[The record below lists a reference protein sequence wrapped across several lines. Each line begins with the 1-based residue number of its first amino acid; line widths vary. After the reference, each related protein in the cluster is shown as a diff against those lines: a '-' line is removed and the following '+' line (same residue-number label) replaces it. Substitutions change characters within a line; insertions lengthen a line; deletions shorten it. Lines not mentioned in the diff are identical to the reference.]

1 MKKMASTKQ
10 QKIAESL
17 FILNH
22 RQLSVLNRLYIMK
35 CTLSD
40 PATRPNFMPGVDKA
54 FDSAWKILLKK
65 FPVFDAKTPAS
76 TLQIFNSQTEIVKQ
90 MSGFYYN
97 LVDVLEVK
105 DNVLDLLLRITVSG
119 VKLEITVNSELT
131 RLYLELIAN
140 YFSMMY
146 FLTCLPDLKAILALF
161 NLIYEQ
167 ANGKTEPSFS
177 RMAERF
183 TDPPEAMIKNLHLD
197 VNPHSQIIAGA
208 LASLGDLFGRRL
220 VRAQNWRDG
229 LFLDIL
235 SEPAKITHTALSDQL
250 SCELLPYEM
259 MERWV
264 IFGYL
269 VIYPTLTEDDDA
281 FNRLRLALRNSYV
294 VVLYRDEVVHVHSL
308 LTSFLET
315 VWTARST
322 SKRLTD
328 IKESLSIACSQAPGV
343 HSDRR
348 SYLRTALR
356 QLHSIL
362 ADQPGLLGPKAFI
375 VFWGLSYATDEIH
388 WLLRH
393 SCNLPLKKSVNSDD
407 LTDLALPELLF
418 YMEDLRN
425 LLRTYSQVIQRFHVQ
440 LLSSY
445 DAPGLEEYLRP
456 VLSRLP
462 IDEVE
467 MFNGMLTHLHDVG
480 EVRQALDRNAQFA
493 LCDFSGLRLDWLRLQ
508 ATLSAKDSPLNLCEY
523 PRLAEHLHSTVFHT
537 KLVDQLDE
545 LLRQVC
551 DLTIFYFYR
560 TKFEEIFIHSLNIPS
575 QLRYTGVFP
584 TLCTYFTQAS
594 HDLCPKERFLIGC
607 TSATLAKKFCAD
619 IVEAICTCLF
629 NRMDE
634 ICALVQ
640 QLAPQNA
647 VAWLPEEILG
657 KKREAASK
665 SAVDSSHT
673 HNGYGTMRYSDRQG
687 TKTSTS
693 NSWSGSKGGTPI
705 VKVTPGVESF
715 RRDRAEQ
722 TQSDRTLFT
731 LSQLCFALTYRREI
745 NLPGEVFD
753 PRMILQSELQSRL
766 FEGLNPSI
774 HLGVPEKTE
783 PAIRRI
789 TKPTEMLRRARALM
803 EVLIEMED
811 FVRIDVVTVFT
822 NVFGQHTQP
831 RDPTKNLPTLTSQY
845 AEWYSDI
852 FMRHAYMGHFVYS
865 PLLKSFVSMV
875 SSEVVRFRAEDYADL
890 NELRALAELI
900 GPTGMRHICSQLVQ
914 QIGSRIDEV
923 KKLVLQNRSTLEE
936 LRGSFDNPVKTRQLA
951 AQLLNV
957 DTLLS
962 YLKEIGIALAFQS
975 LCQEAVGDVL
985 QSRTPFLVSTGKR
998 IKSFML
1004 QQAGGK
1010 LLPPSPGPNGLDAN
1024 GLPIDYDCLS
1034 RLFESQLLTANLCSA
1049 MGMPTELDPGI
1060 CHYLRSR
1067 RQSSASVAAVSG
1079 GGSGGNAQVNGG
1091 SVNLDYHVA
1100 CLFIVFAAN
1109 ALPQLAR
1116 AEGCKY
1122 HINLEANEG
1131 NIHCIAYAV
1140 TAIMIAMF
1148 SVLNPGDLEER
1159 STEFLAL
1166 ASSNL
1171 LRLGL
1176 ETSSSLV
1183 SAEISGTAPLPQ
1195 HHHHQQGSSGSGSG
1209 SVAPNSRNRDAV
1221 YLLFD
1226 HIVRLSPFLTASLQE
1241 ACFPY
1246 ALIRS
1251 AYHHV
1256 ACHHGGTAAASGG
1269 GQNSHP
1275 SSSSDIH

>member
-1 MKKMASTKQ
+1 
-10 QKIAESL
+10 
-17 FILNH
+17 
-22 RQLSVLNRLYIMK
+22 MK
-35 CTLSD
+35 CTLGD

-54 FDSAWKILLKK
+54 FDSAWKTLLKK
-65 FPVFDAKTPAS
+65 FPVFDTKTAAS
-76 TLQIFNSQTEIVKQ
+76 TLQVFTSQNEIVKQ

-105 DNVLDLLLRITVSG
+105 DNVLDLLLRISVCG
-119 VKLEITVNSELT
+119 VKLEIAVNSELT

-161 NLIYEQ
+161 NFLYEQ
-167 ANGKTEPSFS
+167 ANGKAEPSFG

-183 TDPPEAMIKNLHLD
+183 TDSPEVMIKNLHLD

-235 SEPAKITHTALSDQL
+235 SEPTKITHTALSDQL
-250 SCELLPYEM
+250 SCELLPYEV

-281 FNRLRLALRNSYV
+281 FSRLRLALRNSYV

-322 SKRLTD
+322 SKRLND

-356 QLHSIL
+356 QLHSVL

-407 LTDLALPELLF
+407 LNDLALPELLF
-418 YMEDLRN
+418 YVEDLRN
-425 LLRTYSQVIQRFHVQ
+425 LLRTYSQVIQRFHIQ

-467 MFNGMLTHLHDVG
+467 MFNGMLTQLHDVG
-480 EVRQALDRNAQFA
+480 DGRQTLDRNAHMV

-537 KLVDQLDE
+537 KLVDQLDD

-551 DLTIFYFYR
+551 DLSIFYFYR
-560 TKFEEIFIHSLNIPS
+560 AKFEEIFIRSLNIPS

-594 HDLCPKERFLIGC
+594 HDLCPKERFHIGC
-607 TSATLAKKFCAD
+607 ASAALAKKFCAD
-619 IVEAICTCLF
+619 LVDAICTCLF

-634 ICALVQ
+634 ICALVE

-647 VAWLPEEILG
+647 VAWLPEEMLG

-665 SAVDSSHT
+665 SAADPSHT
-673 HNGYGTMRYSDRQG
+673 HNGYATMRYSDRQG
-687 TKTSTS
+687 AKTSTS
-693 NSWSGSKGGTPI
+693 SGSGSKGGPPV
-705 VKVTPGVESF
+705 VKVTPGAESF

-722 TQSDRTLFT
+722 TQGDRTLFT
-731 LSQLCFALTYRREI
+731 LSQLCFALTYRRDI
-745 NLPGEVFD
+745 QLPGEVFD

-766 FEGLNPSI
+766 FEGLNPTI
-774 HLGVPEKTE
+774 QVGVAEKTE
-783 PAIRRI
+783 PAVRRI

-803 EVLIEMED
+803 EVLIEVED

-831 RDPTKNLPTLTSQY
+831 REPTKLTVCVSLRTL
-845 AEWYSDI
+845 
-852 FMRHAYMGHFVYS
+852 R
-865 PLLKSFVSMV
+865 
-875 SSEVVRFRAEDYADL
+875 SS
-890 NELRALAELI
+890 

-914 QIGSRIDEV
+914 QVGSRIDEV

-936 LRGSFDNPVKTRQLA
+936 LRGSFDDPVKTRQLA

-985 QSRTPFLVSTGKR
+985 Q
-998 IKSFML
+998 
-1004 QQAGGK
+1004 
-1010 LLPPSPGPNGLDAN
+1010 
-1024 GLPIDYDCLS
+1024 
-1034 RLFESQLLTANLCSA
+1034 
-1049 MGMPTELDPGI
+1049 
-1060 CHYLRSR
+1060 
-1067 RQSSASVAAVSG
+1067 
-1079 GGSGGNAQVNGG
+1079 
-1091 SVNLDYHVA
+1091 
-1100 CLFIVFAAN
+1100 
-1109 ALPQLAR
+1109 
-1116 AEGCKY
+1116 
-1122 HINLEANEG
+1122 
-1131 NIHCIAYAV
+1131 
-1140 TAIMIAMF
+1140 IAMF

-1195 HHHHQQGSSGSGSG
+1195 HHQQGGS
-1209 SVAPNSRNRDAV
+1209 SRNRDAV

-1226 HIVRLSPFLTASLQE
+1226 QIVRLSPFLTASLQE

-1256 ACHHGGTAAASGG
+1256 ACHHGGTATSAAAGGG

-1275 SSSSDIH
+1275 TSSSDIH

>member
-1 MKKMASTKQ
+1 
-10 QKIAESL
+10 
-17 FILNH
+17 
-22 RQLSVLNRLYIMK
+22 MK
-35 CTLSD
+35 CTLGD

-54 FDSAWKILLKK
+54 FDSAWKTLLKK
-65 FPVFDAKTPAS
+65 FPVFDTKTAAS
-76 TLQIFNSQTEIVKQ
+76 TLQVFTSQNEIVKQ

-105 DNVLDLLLRITVSG
+105 DNVLDLLLRISVCG
-119 VKLEITVNSELT
+119 VKLEIAVNSELT

-161 NLIYEQ
+161 NFLYEQ
-167 ANGKTEPSFS
+167 ANGKAEPSFG

-183 TDPPEAMIKNLHLD
+183 TDSPEVMIKNLHLD

-235 SEPAKITHTALSDQL
+235 SEPTKITHTALSDQL
-250 SCELLPYEM
+250 SCELLPYEV

-281 FNRLRLALRNSYV
+281 FSRLRLALRNSYV

-315 VWTARST
+315 VWTARSA
-322 SKRLTD
+322 SKRLND

-356 QLHSIL
+356 QLHSVL

-407 LTDLALPELLF
+407 LNDLALPELLF
-418 YMEDLRN
+418 YVEDLRN
-425 LLRTYSQVIQRFHVQ
+425 LLRTYSQVIQRFHIQ

-467 MFNGMLTHLHDVG
+467 MFNGMLTQLHDVG
-480 EVRQALDRNAQFA
+480 DGRQTLDRNAHMV

-537 KLVDQLDE
+537 KLVDQLDD

-551 DLTIFYFYR
+551 DLSIFYFYR
-560 TKFEEIFIHSLNIPS
+560 AKFEEIFIRSLNIPS

-594 HDLCPKERFLIGC
+594 HDLCPKERFHIGC
-607 TSATLAKKFCAD
+607 ASAALAKKFCAD
-619 IVEAICTCLF
+619 LVDAICTCLF

-634 ICALVQ
+634 ICALVE

-647 VAWLPEEILG
+647 VAWLPEEMLG

-665 SAVDSSHT
+665 SAADPSHT
-673 HNGYGTMRYSDRQG
+673 HNGYATMRYSDRQG
-687 TKTSTS
+687 AKTSTS
-693 NSWSGSKGGTPI
+693 SGSGSKGGPPV
-705 VKVTPGVESF
+705 VKVTPGAESF

-722 TQSDRTLFT
+722 TQGDRTLFT
-731 LSQLCFALTYRREI
+731 LSQLCFALTYRRDI
-745 NLPGEVFD
+745 QLPGEVFD

-766 FEGLNPSI
+766 FEGLNPTI
-774 HLGVPEKTE
+774 QVGVAEKTE
-783 PAIRRI
+783 PAVRRI

-803 EVLIEMED
+803 EVLIEVED

-831 RDPTKNLPTLTSQY
+831 REPTKNLPTLTSHY
-845 AEWYSDI
+845 AEWYSDV

-914 QIGSRIDEV
+914 QVGSRIDEV

-936 LRGSFDNPVKTRQLA
+936 LRGSFDDPVKTRQLA

-985 QSRTPFLVSTGKR
+985 QSRTPFLVSTAKR

-1024 GLPIDYDCLS
+1024 GMPLDYDCLS
-1034 RLFESQLLTANLCSA
+1034 RLFDSQLLTANLCSA
-1049 MGMPTELDPGI
+1049 MGLPTELDPGI

-1067 RQSSASVAAVSG
+1067 RQLAASTAAAASG
-1079 GGSGGNAQVNGG
+1079 GAGGAAQVNGG
-1091 SVNLDYHVA
+1091 SMNLDYHVA

-1195 HHHHQQGSSGSGSG
+1195 HHQQGG
-1209 SVAPNSRNRDAV
+1209 NSRNRDAV

-1226 HIVRLSPFLTASLQE
+1226 QIVRLSPFLTASLQE

-1256 ACHHGGTAAASGG
+1256 ACHHGGTATSAAAGGG

-1275 SSSSDIH
+1275 TSSSDIR